1 MNNLPLLDDLR
12 LFSTVVRKRS
22 FTASALEL
30 GLSNATV
37 SKRIG
42 ILEETLQVKL
52 LHRTT
57 RTVTLSEDGDIVY
70 QWAQR
75 ILEDVSQMGDA
86 VSAAKTSPRGLVRIC
101 TSSGFGR
108 NRLAEAISALAGRHP
123 AMEFQLE
130 LLDRPVDLIGEGFDL
145 DIRVGDVR
153 DSNLIARKIAS
164 NVRVLCASPAYLKRH
179 GVPRTLAELA
189 RHRCIVI
196 RERDQDFG
204 RWKLNGP
211 SGIETVKVNG
221 PLSASNGEIVH
232 QWSIDGH
239 GIILRS
245 VWDVGPSLDRGE
257 LVRVLPQYEQEA
269 DVWAV
274 YPSRLSSS
282 AKVRVCVRFF
292 ERWLNRTAGKGS
304 RKPGPDAEG
313 RAACQAG
320 MRRTRD

>member
-1 MNNLPLLDDLR
+1 M
-12 LFSTVVRKRS
+12 VARKRS
-22 FTASALEL
+22 FVASAQEL

-42 ILEETLQVKL
+42 ILEDTLQVRL

-57 RTVTLSEDGDIVY
+57 RTVTLTEDGDIVY

-75 ILEDVSQMGDA
+75 ILEDVDQMADA
-86 VSAAKTSPRGLVRIC
+86 VSAAKTSPRGVVRIC

-108 NRLAEAISALAGRHP
+108 NRLASAISALAQRYP
-123 AMEFQLE
+123 SMEFQLE
-130 LLDRPVDLIGEGFDL
+130 LLDRPIDLISEGFDL
-145 DIRVGDVR
+145 DIRVGEVQEQ
-153 DSNLIARKIAS
+153 NLIARKIAS
-164 NVRVLCASPAYLKRH
+164 NARVLCASPAYLKRH
-179 GVPRTLAELA
+179 GIPANLSDLA
-189 RHRCIVI
+189 RHHCIVI

-204 RWKLNGP
+204 RWRLNGP
-211 SGIETVKVNG
+211 DGIETVKVGG

-257 LVRVLPQYEQEA
+257 LARVLPQYQQQA

-282 AKVRVCVRFF
+282 AKVRLCVRFF
-292 ERWLNRTAGKGS
+292 ENWLNEPAHKA
-304 RKPGPDAEG
+304 PDDTIGEVIGVRVA
-313 RAACQAG
+313 
-320 MRRTRD
+320 T